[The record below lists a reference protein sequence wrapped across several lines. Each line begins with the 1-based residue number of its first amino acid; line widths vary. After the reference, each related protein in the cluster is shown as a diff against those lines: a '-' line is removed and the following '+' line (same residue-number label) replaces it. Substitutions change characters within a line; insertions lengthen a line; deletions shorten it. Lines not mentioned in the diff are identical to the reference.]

1 MVYRTASRL
10 TSTVTVRTRRIMPQY
25 PPNNPPSDDPPGRG
39 GAASPGGGPA
49 GDFDAETVG
58 ADPSSAGPGADARGG
73 LGAGPSGPG
82 SGTAPAPPSPL
93 PEKLGGY
100 RVLGE
105 IGRGGM
111 GSVYSAVRV
120 DDSFRKRVA
129 IKVMRRGLDTEDM
142 LARFELERQVL
153 GAISHPNIA
162 RVFDAGV
169 TPDGRP
175 YFVMELVEG
184 RPIDR
189 YCDEHNLPLPARLEL
204 FRKVCGAV
212 HVAHQNLVVHRDI
225 KPANILVTQEGEPKL
240 LDFGIAKLLNP
251 EMAAIDPMT
260 RPDQRL
266 LTYEYASPEQV
277 TGDPIT
283 TASDVYALGV
293 LLYELLTGHRP
304 YQIER
309 RVHEEAVRVICST
322 EPERP
327 STAVSRAVTVR
338 GPGDTV
344 RTISGEEIARRR
356 EMQLARLKRRLSGD
370 LDNIILMAM
379 RKTPNRRYKSAEDLS
394 SDIGRHLSGMTVV
407 ARSPTWD
414 YRAGKFIR
422 RHRAPVAAAA
432 LIAIALLAGLSAM
445 TWQWR
450 KAEAER
456 ARAEAAEAGL
466 FERVEQLR
474 RMAGAFDE
482 IERDLDRTGAS
493 TAARL
498 GLSRAVVR
506 TLEGL
511 RPAFE
516 GDPTLRLELAAGY
529 RRAGRLAA
537 GPIRQAKDA
546 MASLRRADELAG
558 TLDAGQP
565 GVRLERASIDLE
577 LSRVLERAGQPEEA
591 ALRAQSAAEGALAYA
606 DASDDPG
613 AARRLA
619 AEALDQLAFI
629 RLTRGDLDDADR
641 AAQRSLD
648 LRLDL
653 AERDP
658 NEAENRLG
666 LVMAYETVGRI
677 AESRGDPER
686 AIGAYD
692 RAIALARGIV
702 EADPGHGEALRRAA
716 VLYTRRGYPLS
727 ALQRF
732 DDAQASFARAQGILE
747 GLLAEDPFN
756 GRSFE
761 ELAQTYEGA
770 GDAWFGA
777 RDWDRALRAYRAF
790 LSRAETALERD
801 PANRQRAR
809 MVALA
814 HKKAADTLRRRG
826 DDPAAAEAFRTA
838 LAMNLDLLD
847 ADPSNRALLSDVLW
861 IGYYLGGVLQR
872 LGDEPGAERAYSRG
886 FEAGERLESMAGFEW
901 PLPVFAGGCARGVA
915 RGAVR
920 AGDGARAVALYA
932 RAQQLHPRETWEPLR
947 DEAAAFR
954 LLGDP
959 EAEADRLRRAIA
971 AVDGLEEL
979 GDDARAARDAMAS
992 RLEEL
997 TAGDG

>member
-1 MVYRTASRL
+1 MA
-10 TSTVTVRTRRIMPQY
+10 QD
-25 PPNNPPSDDPPGRG
+25 PPNNQPPEEPT
-39 GAASPGGGPA
+39 GAGYPDSPGGEPVS
-49 GDFDAETVG
+49 DFDAETVG
-58 ADPSSAGPGADARGG
+58 ADPSSAGPGGASGMGSG
-73 LGAGPSGPG
+73 LGSGVGPSGAR
-82 SGTAPAPPSPL
+82 SGTGAVPPPPL
-93 PEKLGGY
+93 PETLGNY

-120 DDSFRKRVA
+120 GDTFRKRVA

-175 YFVMELVEG
+175 YFVMEMVEG
-184 RPIDR
+184 KPIDR
-189 YCDEHNLPLPARLEL
+189 YCDEHNLSLQARLEL
-204 FRKVCGAV
+204 FGKVCGAV
-212 HVAHQNLVVHRDI
+212 HAAHQNLVVHRDI
-225 KPANILVTQEGEPKL
+225 KPANILVTKEGEPKL

-379 RKTPNRRYKSAEDLS
+379 RKTPHRRYKSAQDLAY
-394 SDIGRHLSGMTVV
+394 DIERHLSGMTVV
-407 ARSPTWD
+407 ARPPTWD

-422 RHRAPVAAAA
+422 RHRASVGAAAFVA
-432 LIAIALLAGLSAM
+432 LALVAGLLAT

-450 KAEAER
+450 TAEAER

-466 FERVEQLR
+466 AERVEQLR

-482 IERDLDRTGAS
+482 IERDLDRTGAA

-506 TLEGL
+506 TLEEL
-511 RPAFE
+511 APAFE
-516 GDPTLRLELAAGY
+516 GDATLRLELAAGY
-529 RRAGRLAA
+529 RRAGRLASGPVGRA
-537 GPIRQAKDA
+537 GDA
-546 MASLRRADELAG
+546 MTSLRRADELLG
-558 TLDAGQP
+558 TLDADDPEVG
-565 GVRLERASIDLE
+565 LERASIDYE
-577 LSRVLERAGQPEEA
+577 LSRVLERAGRPDEA
-591 ALRAQSAAEGALAYA
+591 AQRAQSAAEGALAVA

-613 AARRLA
+613 AARRLGG
-619 AEALDQLAFI
+619 EALDQLAFI
-629 RLTRGDLDDADR
+629 RLTRGELEEAER

-653 AERDP
+653 VERAPD
-658 NEAENRLG
+658 EAENRLG
-666 LVMAYETVGRI
+666 LVMAHETLGRI
-677 AESRGDPER
+677 AEARGDPER
-686 AIGAYD
+686 ALGAYD
-692 RAIALARGIV
+692 RAIGAAEGIV

-716 VLYTRRGYPLS
+716 VLHTRRGYPLN

-732 DDAQASFARAQGILE
+732 DEAQASFARAQDILE
-747 GLLAEDPFN
+747 GVLRDDPLN
-756 GRSFE
+756 GRAFE
-761 ELAQTYEGA
+761 ELAQSYEGA

-777 RDWDRALRAYRAF
+777 RDWSRAEGAYRAF

-814 HKKAADTLRRRG
+814 HKKIADTLRRLG
-826 DDPAAAEAFRTA
+826 DDAGAAEAFRTA
-838 LAMNLDLLD
+838 LAMNLGLLD

-861 IGYYLGGVLQR
+861 IGYYLGGALER
-872 LGDEPGAERAYSRG
+872 LGDEPGAERAYLRG
-886 FEAGERLESMAGFEW
+886 FEAGERLAEMAGFEW
-901 PLPVFAGGCARGVA
+901 PLPAFAGGCARGIA

-920 AGDGARAVALYA
+920 AGEGERAIGLFA
-932 RAQQLHPRETWEPLR
+932 RAQLLYPRETWEPLR
-947 DEAAAFR
+947 DEALAFR
-954 LLGDP
+954 LTRDA
-959 EAEADRLRRAIA
+959 EAEADRLRRAIK
-971 AVDGLEEL
+971 AVEGLEDPGE
-979 GDDARAARDAMAS
+979 DALSARESMAS
-992 RLEEL
+992 RLAEL
-997 TAGDG
+997 TSGEG